1 MDPGLGSRIQR
12 ELSPRVRF
20 LARDNRRMVRSA
32 GSALVL
38 AGGGITGIA
47 WESGV
52 LAGLAAG
59 GVDTRQWDLVI
70 GTSAGAFVGARLLG
84 DGSPD
89 PLFAAQTSGN
99 DRAMESALERLLGS
113 GFVRVMRLSRRG
125 RLRWV
130 GLIWLANLIV
140 TSLMRYAIR
149 HGIRS
154 TIAMAR
160 SLRPGGEGDPQIIA
174 ARIGA
179 VANMKRTGS
188 ADPSAFW
195 EAELGPIREWPST
208 RLVVV
213 AVDTADGS
221 RMAFEASS
229 GVSLAD
235 AVAASTCL
243 PGLLEPVELAGR
255 RYMDG
260 GLASAANADLAT
272 GRRDVWIVSPFGPAS
287 LDRQA
292 ADLLSSG
299 SIVHLIRPGA
309 AAERALGPGI
319 GVMDPSRRSAAA
331 RAGFADGQ
339 MAAKATRPP
348 RCPRRERLRQ
358 QTALRPRAPA

>member
-1 MDPGLGSRIQR
+1 MTHEVAQDNH
-12 ELSPRVRF
+12 RV
-20 LARDNRRMVRSA
+20 VTSA

-38 AGGGITGIA
+38 AGGGLTGIA

-59 GVDTRQWDLVI
+59 GVDTLQWDLVV

-84 DGSPD
+84 DGSPN
-89 PLFAAQTSGN
+89 PLFAAQTSGR
-99 DRAMESALERLLGS
+99 DQAMEGALRRLLGS
-113 GFVRVMRLSRRG
+113 GFVRMMRLSRRR

-130 GLIWLANLIV
+130 GLIWLANMIV
-140 TSLMRYAIR
+140 TLLMRHAIR

-154 TIAMAR
+154 TIAVVT
-160 SLRPGGEGDPQIIA
+160 SLRRAGEADPQVVA
-174 ARIGA
+174 AQIGA
-179 VANMKRTGS
+179 VANVKRKGS
-188 ADPSAFW
+188 GVLTAYW
-195 EAELGPIREWPST
+195 EAELAPIREWPTT
-208 RLVVV
+208 RLIAV

-229 GVSLAD
+229 GVSLVD

-243 PGLLEPVELAGR
+243 PGLLAPVEVGGR

-260 GLASAANADLAT
+260 GLASAANADIAT

-292 ADLLSSG
+292 ADLHSSG
-299 SIVHLIRPGA
+299 SIVHLIRPST

-331 RAGFADGQ
+331 RAGFTDGQ
-339 MAAKATRPP
+339 AAAEAELGDTRAQPG
-348 RCPRRERLRQ
+348 RV
-358 QTALRPRAPA
+358 

>member
-1 MDPGLGSRIQR
+1 
-12 ELSPRVRF
+12 
-20 LARDNRRMVRSA
+20 MVRS

-59 GVDTRQWDLVI
+59 GVDTRQWNVVV

-99 DRAMESALERLLGS
+99 DRAMERALQRLMGS

-125 RLRWV
+125 RLRWI
-130 GLIWLANLIV
+130 GLIWLANLLV

-154 TIAMAR
+154 TIVVAK
-160 SLRPGGEGDPQIIA
+160 SLRPGGEGDSQVVA

-179 VANMKRTGS
+179 VANMKRKGS
-188 ADPSAFW
+188 GGLSRFW
-195 EAELGPIREWPST
+195 DAELGPIHDWPET
-208 RLVVV
+208 RLVAT

-221 RMAFEASS
+221 RVAFEASS

-243 PGLLEPVELAGR
+243 PGLLAPVELGGR

-260 GLASAANADLAT
+260 GLASAANADIAA
-272 GRRDVWIVSPFGPAS
+272 GYRDVWIVSPFGPPS
-287 LDRQA
+287 LDQEA
-292 ADLLSSG
+292 ADLQSSG
-299 SIVHLIRPGA
+299 SIVHLIRPSA
-309 AAERALGPGI
+309 AAQRALGPGI
-319 GVMDPSRRSAAA
+319 GVMDPSRRSFAA
-331 RAGFADGQ
+331 RAGFSDGRAAAEAEMAD
-339 MAAKATRPP
+339 
-348 RCPRRERLRQ
+348 
-358 QTALRPRAPA
+358 PRARPDPG